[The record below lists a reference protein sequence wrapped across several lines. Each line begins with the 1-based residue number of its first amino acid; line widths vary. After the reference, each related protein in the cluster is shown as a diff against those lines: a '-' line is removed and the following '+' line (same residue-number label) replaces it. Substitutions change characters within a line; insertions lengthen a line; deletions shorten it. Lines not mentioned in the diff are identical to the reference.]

1 MHSFIGVF
9 SLSMFRDEQFG
20 IFQYTT
26 KTTENAEKGDL
37 NQQMGC
43 EASICW
49 SRYTFVLIYLDR

>member
-1 MHSFIGVF
+1 
-9 SLSMFRDEQFG
+9 MFRDEQFG